1 MSREVAQ
8 FTIKGMTRDL
18 ADSKFNPEYAFENHN
33 IRITPSE
40 NSTLLVLSNEKG
52 NIEVSPELV
61 DTFSYNNVEY
71 NSIENREVLGYAI
84 LNKTIVLFQKAN
96 NLDIISVVYKNNNVW
111 KEKVLYCGDLKF
123 NINYP
128 IETLPLY
135 ESRDIQK
142 VYWVDGLN
150 QPRVINITDDEDH
163 EIRDNYDT
171 QFDFVP
177 TLELGESITIT
188 RVTFPTGHF
197 PAGTLQYA
205 FTYSRRNGQESKLFW
220 ISNLHYTTFDDRAGA
235 PDEITTGSYKI
246 TINPTTVDTGFDY
259 INIYSIIR
267 SSEDAGLQTRLVT
280 QLDVVEDRE
289 TYEFIDT
296 NTLGETIATTD
307 LLYKGGDELVAETM
321 AVKDNTLFVGNIETK
336 GNKVSDEIKEG
347 AAESTITYGVTELE
361 DWVES
366 NGFYY
371 YKNPL
376 LNNTVTY
383 LKSGNKY
390 RIGIQLQDEK
400 GQWSEPIFIK
410 DEPVK
415 ERPKINGTS
424 LDLPLPQINLT
435 TEFINKCTDEG
446 YKRVRPIIVYP
457 EPYERG
463 VIAQGITSPTV
474 FLNEDRRRNSPFAQS
489 SWFFR
494 PYNEHGYDTGGNGQ
508 SGTAD
513 SKWSVEAR
521 HAHCLAPAQC
531 YNAEIQNAIF
541 GGYAT
546 GSPTGRGNQT
556 YYVDG
561 SILTFHS
568 PEVNDSLTDRDLD
581 NTKIHIV
588 GAFAIDAVNGRIRL
602 VANPPS
608 DTRADFGE
616 VTTVDVDKSIGEVAQ
631 RKLFTTQ
638 TVWKQNYNEYY
649 LTYPFHKKGLWQNL
663 SEADGDKYKTGD
675 ITLKVT
681 SNIRYSQEFAFYD
694 IEDDTVIDITES
706 KIFRKENGD
715 NAYALTPPS
724 NFALSY
730 NTLYYRGNMNKPI
743 IYNTEY
749 PIYYSTSFNGTATTN
764 SSDSKYQ
771 TQDPIYVNYRSED
784 HIVVSLDNHGQG
796 KGTTLPTPVFES
808 DPNGDLTCS
817 KFGIDNVFW
826 LNNEVESSEESNT
839 NNSSTSS
846 SDTVTYDVQYLQSD
860 DIMVRDNLCNDPSSI
875 SRYPDADNNP
885 DRFVVRV
892 IGTSYDS
899 YVTLTYPFTI
909 TVWKYRHNLEEG
921 EEDIPENHWISATFP
936 TDKNVLNITAIRE
949 RNMIGLGE
957 EGSFMPDNELKL
969 VLNSDDGHVWRIP
982 GPESG
987 GGGGDDPGELGYRID
1002 LPDGF
1007 VPNNREVM
1015 WITEYV
1021 RDIPENI
1028 FGGTEEYAIKSNKW
1042 LPCGESVILDTS
1054 NPIINITEG
1063 DTIFNRWDCVK
1074 TLPYST
1080 EDVNQIVEIMS
1091 FMCESYINTAG
1102 RYDKFRGK
1110 QDYTFLDSSVEFN
1123 QMNPAYNNR
1132 NNYFT
1137 YRITDLEK
1145 NRDTDYPNV
1154 VVWSMT
1160 KTLGE
1165 QIDSWTHLLL
1175 SSSMSLDGDK
1185 GEIRALRRWKNEIF
1199 SFQDTGIAQ
1208 IIYNPSAAI
1217 ATTAGVPIE
1226 IANSGKVEGKRYISE
1241 SVGCTNKWS
1250 IQITQSG
1257 VYFIDPINKRIYLW
1271 TDNGMTNLSESKG
1284 FTSYFNNAIKEVIT
1298 SRWSPKNWDTS
1309 DFITLYDKNVGD
1321 VYFINPTTCLAF
1333 NESLGEFTS
1342 FYDYINTPFMIN
1354 LDNDCLAY
1362 HNKVLWNQHKG
1373 QYNKF
1378 FDNQFYSPYSV
1389 EVVVNPKP
1397 TADKVFDNIEF
1408 RADSWDNKETLLD
1421 TTFDYLEGWNEYQ
1434 YGGHELKWL
1443 KGYPSSL
1450 KKKFRIWYANI
1461 PRDENVKRDRLRNTW
1476 LHLKLSKNNPETE
1489 RTVLHDLIVKYTI

>member
-84 LNKTIVLFQKAN
+84 LNKTIVIFQKAN
-96 NLDIISVVYKNNNVW
+96 NLDIISIVYKNNNVW

-163 EIRDNYDT
+163 KIRDNYDT

-177 TLELGESITIT
+177 TLELQENITIE
-188 RVTFPTGHF
+188 RVPYPTGHF

-246 TINPTTVDTGFDY
+246 TIKPATVDTGFDY

-267 SSEDAGLQTRLVT
+267 SSEDAGLQTKLVT
-280 QLDVVEDRE
+280 QLDILEERT
-289 TYEFIDT
+289 TYEFIDSNVT
-296 NTLGETIATTD
+296 GETIATTD

-321 AVKDNTLFVGNIETK
+321 AAKDNTLFVGNIETK
-336 GNKVSDEIKEG
+336 SNQVIDEIKEL
-347 AAESTITYGVTELE
+347 AAESTITYGVTEIE

-366 NGFYY
+366 NGFYH

-383 LKSGNKY
+383 LKAGNKY
-390 RIGIQLQDEK
+390 RIGLQLQDSK

-410 DEPVK
+410 DEPVE

-446 YKRVRPIIVYP
+446 YKRVRPLVVYP
-457 EPYERG
+457 EVHERG
-463 VIAQGITSPTV
+463 VVAQGIVSPTV
-474 FLNEDRRRNSPFAQS
+474 FLKEDRLKNSPFAQS

-494 PYNEHGYDTGGNGQ
+494 PYSEYGYEDALTDTNP
-508 SGTAD
+508 
-513 SKWSVEAR
+513 KYSVEAR
-521 HAHCLAPAQC
+521 HGHRLAVGGR
-531 YNAEIQNAIF
+531 YNAEVQISDIT
-541 GGYAT
+541 GGDYAT
-546 GSPTGRGNQT
+546 NSMPASA
-556 YYVDG
+556 YFVDG

-581 NTKIHIV
+581 NTTIKLV
-588 GAFAIDAVNGRIRL
+588 GAFAIDSVAGRARIVATPPLTTTRDYGVVSDSDVN
-602 VANPPS
+602 
-608 DTRADFGE
+608 
-616 VTTVDVDKSIGEVAQ
+616 KSIGETAS

-638 TVWKQNYNEYY
+638 TLWKQSDSEYY
-649 LTYPFHKKGLWQNL
+649 FTYPFHKKGLWQNL
-663 SEADGDKYKTGD
+663 SDGDEGYGKGD
-675 ITLKVT
+675 IVTKVI
-681 SNIRYSQEFAFYD
+681 SNIRYSQEFAFFT
-694 IEDDTVIDITES
+694 EDVEEDYIDIAET
-706 KIFRKENGD
+706 KIFREENGD
-715 NAYALTPPS
+715 NAYALTPPD
-724 NFALSY
+724 NFTLPF
-730 NTLYYRGNMNKPI
+730 NTLYYKGNMNKPI
-743 IYNTEY
+743 IPTSSY
-749 PIYYSTSFNGTATTN
+749 PIFYSNTFNGTAQYST
-764 SSDSKYQ
+764 DSKYN
-771 TQDPIYVNYRSED
+771 TQDPVYVTYRSED
-784 HIVVSLDNHGQG
+784 HVVISLKNKNGSG
-796 KGTTLPTPVFES
+796 KGVEIPLPKFTS
-808 DPNGDLTCS
+808 DPTGS
-817 KFGIDNVFW
+817 KTGSHFSGNLFW
-826 LNNEVESSEESNT
+826 LSDSEGSSSSEN
-839 NNSSTSS
+839 TSS
-846 SDTVTYDVQYLQSD
+846 SSSSSSNTADPKALFAGDV
-860 DIMVRDNLCNDPSSI
+860 MVREGPQYIEDPTSI
-875 SRYPDADNNP
+875 GRYPDAVNDP
-885 DRFVVRV
+885 ERFVVRV
-892 IGTSYDS
+892 SGNTPDAG
-899 YVTLTYPFTI
+899 VTLTYPFSI
-909 TVWKYRHNLEEG
+909 TVWKYKHTLEEG
-921 EEDIPENHWISATFP
+921 ETDHWEYATF
-936 TDKNVLNITAIRE
+936 DRNDYNRINIAAIRQQG
-949 RNMIGLGE
+949 MLFLG
-957 EGSFMPDNELKL
+957 GDRGDFMPDDVMILQP
-969 VLNSDDGHVWRIP
+969 NSDDGHAWLIT
-982 GPESG
+982 GPDSG
-987 GGGGDDPGELGYRID
+987 GGGGGDEPGEIGYRRD

-1007 VPNNREVM
+1007 IPNGREIM
-1015 WITEYV
+1015 WITELV
-1021 RDIPENI
+1021 RDIPSSI
-1028 FGGTEEYAIKSNKW
+1028 FGGTDEYAIKSNRW

-1054 NPIINITEG
+1054 NPVVNITEG

-1110 QDYTFLDSSVEFN
+1110 QDYTFLDSSVGFN
-1123 QMNPAYNNR
+1123 QMNPSYNNR

-1271 TDNGMTNLSESKG
+1271 TDDGMTNLSESKG

-1298 SRWSPKNWDTS
+1298 SRWSPNSWDAS

-1373 QYNKF
+1373 QYNQF

-1408 RADSWDNKETLLD
+1408 RADSWDNEETLLD

>member
-8 FTIKGMTRDL
+8 FMIKGMTRDL

-52 NIEVSPELV
+52 NIEISPELI
-61 DTFSYNNVEY
+61 DTFSYNNIEY
-71 NSIENREVLGYAI
+71 NSIENREILGYAV
-84 LNKTIVLFQKAN
+84 LNKTIILFQKAN
-96 NLDIISVVYKNNNVW
+96 NLDIISIVYKNNNVW

-123 NINYP
+123 NRDYP

-188 RVTFPTGHF
+188 RVTSPTGHF

-205 FTYSRRNGQESKLFW
+205 FTYSRKNGQESKLFW

-246 TINPTTVDTGFDY
+246 TIDPTTVDTGFDY

-280 QLDVVEDRE
+280 QLDIVEDRE
-289 TYEFIDT
+289 IYEFIDT
-296 NTLGETIATTD
+296 NTLGETITPSD

-321 AVKDNTLFVGNIETK
+321 VAKDNTLFVGNIETK
-336 GNKVSDEIKEG
+336 GNTVSDTIKEL
-347 AAESTITYGVTELE
+347 AQNLTITYDVTEIE
-361 DWVES
+361 DWKES
-366 NGFYY
+366 NGFYH

-376 LNNTVTY
+376 LNNVVTY
-383 LKSGNKY
+383 LKAGNKY
-390 RIGIQLQDEK
+390 RIGLQLQDDK
-400 GQWSEPIFIK
+400 GQWSEPIFVK
-410 DEPVK
+410 DELV
-415 ERPKINGTS
+415 EARPAISGTS
-424 LDLPLPQINLT
+424 LDLPLTQINLT
-435 TEFINKCTDEG
+435 STFVNNCLSAG
-446 YKRVRPIIVYP
+446 YKRIRPVIVYP
-457 EPYERG
+457 EVHERG
-463 VIAQGITSPTV
+463 VVAQGIVSSTV
-474 FLNEDRRRNSPFAQS
+474 FFKEDRLKNSPFVQS

-494 PYNEHGYDTGGNGQ
+494 PYNEYGYDDAFTDAN
-508 SGTAD
+508 SRY
-513 SKWSVEAR
+513 SVEAR
-521 HAHCLAPAQC
+521 HGHKLPALDA
-531 YNAEIQNAIF
+531 YNAEVQIVGVDDINDYAISDS
-541 GGYAT
+541 T
-546 GSPTGRGNQT
+546 STN

-568 PEVNDSLTDRDLD
+568 PEVNDTLTDRDLD
-581 NTKIHIV
+581 NTTLNIV
-588 GAFAIDAVNGRIRL
+588 GAFAIDSVAGRVRL
-602 VANPPS
+602 VATPPS
-608 DTRADFGE
+608 DTTHGYGE
-616 VTTVDVDKSIGEVAQ
+616 VADTDINKSIGETAS
-631 RKLFTTQ
+631 RKLFSTQ
-638 TVWKQNYNEYY
+638 TLWKQSTNEYY

-663 SEADGDKYKTGD
+663 DDDDSKYGTGD
-675 ITLKVT
+675 ITSKVL
-681 SNIRYSQEFAFYD
+681 SNIRVSQEFIFYNKNQESSVD
-694 IEDDTVIDITES
+694 ISET
-706 KIFRKENGD
+706 KIFREENGD
-715 NAYALTPPS
+715 NAFALKAPS
-724 NFALSY
+724 NLALSFS
-730 NTLYYRGNMNKPI
+730 TLYYKGNMNKPVI
-743 IYNTEY
+743 SKTDY
-749 PIYYSTSFNGTATTN
+749 PIMYSSTFNGTAQS
-764 SSDSKYQ
+764 SSDSKYSS
-771 TQDPIYVNYRSED
+771 QDPIYVTYRSKD
-784 HIVVSLDNHGQG
+784 HVIVVLDN
-796 KGTTLPTPVFES
+796 KGSGRGAELPIPEFPFS
-808 DPNGDLTCS
+808 DPDGNKTGS
-817 KFGIDNVFW
+817 HFGSTLFW
-826 LNNEVESSEESNT
+826 LRG
-839 NNSSTSS
+839 SS
-846 SDTVTYDVQYLQSD
+846 SDITVSLYAG
-860 DIMVRDNLCNDPSSI
+860 DIMVLDSDADNQSNID
-875 SRYPDADNNP
+875 RYPDADNNP
-885 DRFVVRV
+885 DRYIIRV
-892 IGTSYDS
+892 NGQPTGSSNI
-899 YVTLTYPFTI
+899 LTYPFVI
-909 TVWKYRHNLEEG
+909 TVWKYKHSVEEEEDPWVSVSFPEGEYTKINIAAIRYRGVLSPLDVATLDDIMDIEPQDGVGHSWILTKSEG
-921 EEDIPENHWISATFP
+921 EE
-936 TDKNVLNITAIRE
+936 TAEERKSLPSGFTPNGRE
-949 RNMIGLGE
+949 I
-957 EGSFMPDNELKL
+957 
-969 VLNSDDGHVWRIP
+969 
-982 GPESG
+982 
-987 GGGGDDPGELGYRID
+987 
-1002 LPDGF
+1002 
-1007 VPNNREVM
+1007 M
-1015 WITEYV
+1015 WITELV
-1021 RDIPENI
+1021 RDIPSNI
-1028 FGGTEEYAIKSNKW
+1028 FGGNSEYAIKSNKW
-1042 LPCGESVILDTS
+1042 LPCGESTILDG
-1054 NPIINITEG
+1054 NNLVIGITEG
-1063 DTIFNRWDCVK
+1063 DTIFNRWDCLK
-1074 TLPYST
+1074 TLPYT
-1080 EDVNQIVEIMS
+1080 KEDINQVIEIMS
-1091 FMCESYINTAG
+1091 FMCESYVNTGG
-1102 RYDKFRGK
+1102 RYDKNRGK

-1175 SSSMSLDGDK
+1175 SSSMSLDGDR